1 MKDLII
7 KNIKSIEPI
16 AIKNFEGK
24 NSFFAKPVI
33 PWEDVSGCSAAFI
46 EVPVGK
52 CSYVNHWHNISE
64 EIFYIISGKGRL
76 RTFYGEK
83 DVEAGD
89 MICFPAGEKG
99 VHAIANASDTE
110 ILVYIDFA
118 SNPKTDIAIEPDT
131 NQVAIYGEYI
141 PTMTLDMPSKNQL

>member
-7 KNIKSIEPI
+7 KNLGDIKPI
-16 AIKNFEGK
+16 TINNYGGK
-24 NSFFAKPVI
+24 NSFIAKPVI
-33 PWEDVSGCSAAFI
+33 PWEDVSTCSAAFI
-46 EVPVGK
+46 EVPVGQ

-64 EIFYIISGKGRL
+64 EIFYIISGKGKL

-83 DVEAGD
+83 DVKAGD
-89 MICFPAGEKG
+89 MICFPTGEKG

-110 ILVYIDFA
+110 SLVYIDFA

-131 NQVAIYGEYI
+131 NQVAVYGEHI
-141 PTMTLDMPSKNQL
+141 STMTLDIPKQKK